1 MDEVLGVIDEPGVVG
16 SHVVGHEVDEQAH
29 PTLGERGAGDGK
41 AAPAA
46 EARVDLV
53 AADAVGRADH
63 VGVVEIGQG
72 GVERRHLLGR
82 FERQLHAGRAALPH
96 AHQPHGVDARRRHPV
111 PLGGGD
117 VGERR
122 RDAGPLADV
131 VEPRR
136 RVQLVD
142 DRVGRPA
149 RLMAPV
155 PGRPGSRGSA
165 DDSRSSGR
173 R

>member
-1 MDEVLGVIDEPGVVG
+1 MIGG
-16 SHVVGHEVDEQAH
+16 HVVGHEVDEQAH
-29 PTLGERGAGDGK
+29 ATLGERGAGGGE

-63 VGVVEIGQG
+63 VGVGEVGQR

-82 FERQLHAGRAALPH
+82 VERQLHAGRAALPH
-96 AHQPHGVDARRRHPV
+96 AHQPHGVDAGRRHLV

-131 VEPRR
+131 VEPGR
-136 RVQLVD
+136 RVELVD
-142 DRVGRPA
+142 DRVGRP
-149 RLMAPV
+149 RLTGFIALG
-155 PGRPGSRGSA
+155 PGTRGSRGA
-165 DDSRSSGR
+165 TTTAGPPVGGSRGPG
-173 R
+173 